1 MGPNGSKTQ
10 YSQEKKKKEKK
21 WSLKK
26 ENFGRTWREE
36 RRVMENL
43 RKSYGELE
51 RPPSTWRTSRQKLDL
66 ETPWG
71 KII

>member
-10 YSQEKKKKEKK
+10 YSQEKK

-26 ENFGRTWREE
+26 ENLGRTWRELGEE

-43 RKSYGELE
+43 RKSYEELE
-51 RPPSTWRTSRQKLDL
+51 RPPSTWRTSRQKLNL
-66 ETPWG
+66 ETP
-71 KII
+71 